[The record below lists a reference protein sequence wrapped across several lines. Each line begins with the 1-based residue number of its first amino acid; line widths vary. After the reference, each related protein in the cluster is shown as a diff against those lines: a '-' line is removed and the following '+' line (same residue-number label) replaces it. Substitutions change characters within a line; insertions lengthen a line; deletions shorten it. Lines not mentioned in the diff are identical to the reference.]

1 MKFGPYVRILREKRE
16 ISLRK
21 FAEKLEKSPTL
32 VSHIEIG
39 HDIPLSE
46 ETITKWA
53 QLLDEDPDLF
63 LAMNGKISEEL
74 TSIIIKNPLV
84 FSSLIRNLKSLSKK
98 RQEEVVEEVVRKV
111 KDGEW

>member
-1 MKFGPYVRILREKRE
+1 VKFGPYVRILREKRE

-111 KDGEW
+111 QDGEW